1 MALSVSQIA
10 NGNSTTSS
18 ATLVVTLTTSVA
30 VNDAIVVS
38 VSARPAG
45 TSGAISISSVTD
57 SKSNKYDLIRSVRS
71 QGTGN
76 TGASVAMFYAVA
88 TTAMTTSDTI
98 TINFSPNTTEKA
110 VLVHKIT
117 AGANNVATVKFS
129 ATTAGG
135 GLVTTL
141 SRNMGGTL
149 ATNDL
154 AFGLIAIRNNGTI
167 TGDTDTTRGTWA
179 AIVVEKADTGTA
191 STSAQIGIQT
201 KVVTSGGTQ
210 TMDTTFPSS
219 AAAAIGSTYTEK
231 AIVTATADAA
241 LGGLSAS
248 ATAILIELTRFY
260 LDQST
265 LDDIY
270 VGLDGPSPT
279 FILDTS
285 TLDGIGVLD
294 GVDFTTPG
302 TGAAP
307 LGAVSASATGT
318 VIPVITATADA
329 PLGELLAEVSE
340 IVITVDGDATADL
353 GGLTANGDAVVS
365 VVAEASA
372 SLGEATSAATGLI
385 TVVASATGLLG
396 GLVGSADGIIS
407 ADAVGDAPLGSLAA
421 TATGTVTPQPTPE
434 PQGQGGG
441 RPYPQRK
448 PKPKKVE
455 PIIELV
461 PEIVVV
467 PTKTVLAYCTPI
479 VASVAATATGAVT
492 FSGEDDDLQVMLML

>member
-57 SKSNKYDLIRSVRS
+57 SKSNKYHLIASVRS
-71 QGTGN
+71 QGTGVG
-76 TGASVAMFYAVA
+76 GASVAMFYAVA
-88 TTAMTTSDTI
+88 TTAMTSSDTI
-98 TINFSPNTTEKA
+98 TINFSPNTPDKA

-135 GLVTTL
+135 GSLTSL
-141 SRNMGGTL
+141 ARGMGGTL

-191 STSAQIGIQT
+191 STSSQIGIQT

-210 TMDTTFPSS
+210 TMDTTFPLSTV
-219 AAAAIGSTYTEK
+219 AAIGSTYTEK
-231 AIVTATADAA
+231 AIVTATADAS

-270 VGLDGPSPT
+270 VGLGGPSPA
-279 FILDTS
+279 FVLDTS
-285 TLDGIGVLD
+285 TLDGNGVLD
-294 GVDFTTPG
+294 GTNFTTPA
-302 TGAAP
+302 TAAAS
-307 LGAVSASATGT
+307 LGSTTAAATGT
-318 VIPVITATADA
+318 VTSVVTATADA
-329 PLGELLAEVSE
+329 PLGELIAEVSD
-340 IVITVDGDATADL
+340 ITITVDGDAAADL
-353 GGLTANGDAVVS
+353 GGLTAASQGVVS
-365 VVAEASA
+365 KVAEASA
-372 SLGEATSAATGLI
+372 GLGEATSAATGVI
-385 TVVASATGLLG
+385 TVVATAAGLLG
-396 GLVGSADGIIS
+396 GLVASADGAVS
-407 ADAVGDAPLGSLAA
+407 ADAVGDAPLGGLDA
-421 TATGTVTPQPTPE
+421 TAIGTVTPQPTPT
-434 PQGQGGG
+434 QTQTGGG
-441 RPYPQRK
+441 PYRQRRPK
-448 PKPKKVE
+448 PKPVE
-455 PIIELV
+455 QPVEVV
-461 PEIVVV
+461 PEVVV
-467 PTKTVLAYCTPI
+467 NPNTVLAYCTPI
-479 VASVAATATGAVT
+479 VASVVATAEGAVT
-492 FSGEDDDLQVMLML
+492 FVAEDDDLQVLLML